1 MAHQL
6 LQRETRR
13 VSDAFLFLLFCLCL
27 GGSTT
32 REILLSI
39 YVDGELFGMTFPTCG
54 KLYARG
60 VVIAAFQRRA
70 AFERGG
76 KAGRPLLTNGEY

>member
-13 VSDAFLFLLFCLCL
+13 VSDAFLFLLFRLCL
-27 GGSTT
+27 GGSPT

-60 VVIAAFQRRA
+60 VVIAAFQRHA

>member
-13 VSDAFLFLLFCLCL
+13 VSDAFLFLLFRLCL
-27 GGSTT
+27 GGSPT

-39 YVDGELFGMTFPTCG
+39 YVDGELFDMTFPPRG
-54 KLYARG
+54 KFYARG
-60 VVIAAFQRRA
+60 VVTAAFQRRA
-70 AFERGG
+70 AFGSGG

>member
-13 VSDAFLFLLFCLCL
+13 VSDAFLFLLFRLCL
-27 GGSTT
+27 GGSPT
-32 REILLSI
+32 RKILLSI
-39 YVDGELFGMTFPTCG
+39 YVDGELFGMTFPARG
-54 KLYARG
+54 KLHARG
-60 VVIAAFQRRA
+60 VVIAALQRRA

-76 KAGRPLLTNGEY
+76 KAGYPLLTNGEY

>member
-13 VSDAFLFLLFCLCL
+13 VSDAFLFLLFRLCL
-27 GGSTT
+27 GGSPT

-39 YVDGELFGMTFPTCG
+39 YVDGELFDMTFPAHG
-54 KLYARG
+54 QFYARG
-60 VVIAAFQRRA
+60 DVIAAFQRYA

>member
-13 VSDAFLFLLFCLCL
+13 VSDAFLFLLFRLCL
-27 GGSTT
+27 DGATT

-39 YVDGELFGMTFPTCG
+39 YVDGELFGMTFPARG
-54 KLYARG
+54 KFYARG
-60 VVIAAFQRRA
+60 VVIAALQRRA
-70 AFERGG
+70 AFERDG

>member
-1 MAHQL
+1 M
-6 LQRETRR
+6 RFFF
-13 VSDAFLFLLFCLCL
+13 AFPPLPWRFPA
-27 GGSTT
+27 

-39 YVDGELFGMTFPTCG
+39 YVDGELFGMTFPARG

-60 VVIAAFQRRA
+60 VVIAALQHRA
-70 AFERGG
+70 AFGSGG